1 MAPQVAT
8 NWRGGTQACLLNNIQ
23 MYICRASGG
32 ATQVCSF
39 WGGRRR
45 GSGVGCKCTWSHY
58 CHMFF
63 ILFGKAQFI
72 EQASLCTAAPVCGDL
87 GGHLYNFAR
96 NDWPEQVHFYYG
108 TWVLPDSSTWVLNQS
123 PQPDSLT
130 RVRNLSPQPES
141 STWVLNLSS
150 QLRFYIKIDEF
161 YPKKHDFLVLRH
173 PQKPRAKNKQKSAQ
187 KAM

>member
-1 MAPQVAT
+1 MLPSST
-8 NWRGGTQACLLNNIQ
+8 SNFRGTLLVFNEQ
-23 MYICRASGG
+23 
-32 ATQVCSF
+32 
-39 WGGRRR
+39 W
-45 GSGVGCKCTWSHY
+45 
-58 CHMFF
+58 
-63 ILFGKAQFI
+63 FGKEALI
-72 EQASLCTAAPVCGDL
+72 DWCAPVSRDL
-87 GGHLYNFAR
+87 GCQVYNFAR

-130 RVRNLSPQPES
+130 RVRNLTPQPES

-187 KAM
+187 KATQVVSSFGSLFRYFLLFYHLSFSCFFC